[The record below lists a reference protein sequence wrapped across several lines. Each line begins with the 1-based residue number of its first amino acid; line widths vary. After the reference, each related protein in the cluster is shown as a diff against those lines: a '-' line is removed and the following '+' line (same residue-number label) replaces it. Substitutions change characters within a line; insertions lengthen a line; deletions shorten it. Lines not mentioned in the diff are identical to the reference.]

1 MSETVYECLSEID
14 DPTTNVNICNKDRTI
29 LFYDQFKDILFDLVC
44 EYLKYNVIEV
54 QRYYDPIEDKFII
67 FIVIN
72 K

>member
-1 MSETVYECLSEID
+1 MSKTVYECLSEID
-14 DPTTNVNICNKDRTI
+14 DPTTSVNICNKDKTI
-29 LFYDQFKDILFDLVC
+29 LFYDKFKDILFDLVC

-67 FIVIN
+67 FIVTD

>member
-14 DPTTNVNICNKDRTI
+14 DPTTNVNICNRDRTI
-29 LFYDQFKDILFDLVC
+29 LFCDKFKDILFDLVC

-67 FIVIN
+67 FIVID

>member
-1 MSETVYECLSEID
+1 MSKTVYECLSEID
-14 DPTTNVNICNKDRTI
+14 EPTTNVNICNKDKTI
-29 LFYDQFKDILFDLVC
+29 LFYDKFKDILFDLVC

-67 FIVIN
+67 FIVID